1 MAQSVRL
8 ALDGPGIAMTLQDW
22 LDHMQGLHPVAVEL
36 GLERVRT
43 VARRMALPR
52 PARQVVVVGGTNG
65 KGSTVAFIES
75 LAAAAGMDVGCY
87 TSPHLLH
94 YNERVRVRGVG
105 APDAALVAAFERVE
119 AARGDTTLTYFEFG
133 TLAALAVLGG
143 ADLDLAVLEVG
154 LGGRLD
160 AVNLVDADVA
170 VVTTVALDHHEELG
184 KDRERIAVEKAG
196 IFRADRPAVIGE
208 ADPPDALLRE
218 ARRIGAI
225 ACRAGRTFRH
235 APLPGGRWLYQDGIG
250 GEGAIRLDLPR
261 PPLEAPCQAANAATA
276 LAALRSL
283 PEPPALDAD
292 TVSRGLMATR
302 LPGRLQR
309 LPGPVE
315 LIVDVAHNPQAAQQ
329 LAHWLIRNRG
339 MGSTQAVFSALGDKD
354 IPNLVAPLLT
364 CVDAWRLAGLAD
376 RSPRGLEVEALWRPI
391 SGLLSRTL
399 ATRHPTV
406 DDALEAARRHA
417 QPGDRIVVFGSFLT
431 AAAALASA

>member
-1 MAQSVRL
+1 
-8 ALDGPGIAMTLQDW
+8 MTLQGW
-22 LDHMQGLHPVAVEL
+22 LDHIQGLHPVAVEL
-36 GLERVRT
+36 GLERVRA
-43 VARRMALPR
+43 VARRLAPGR
-52 PARQVVVVGGTNG
+52 PARQVINVGGTNG

-75 LAAAAGMDVGCY
+75 LATAAGWNVGCY
-87 TSPHLLH
+87 TSPHLLR
-94 YNERVRVRGVG
+94 YNERVRIRGADV
-105 APDAALVAAFERVE
+105 PDHALVAAFERVE

-133 TLAALAVLGG
+133 TLAALVLLAD

-160 AVNLVDADVA
+160 AVNLVDPEVA
-170 VVTTVALDHHEELG
+170 VVTTVALDHRAELG
-184 KDRERIAVEKAG
+184 DDRETIAVEKAG
-196 IFRADRPAVIGE
+196 IFRPDRAAVIGE

-218 ARRIGAI
+218 LRRIGAI

-235 APLPGGRWLYQDGIG
+235 APLPGARWLYQDSLG
-250 GEGAIRLDLPR
+250 GEGGARLDLPR
-261 PPLEAPCQAANAATA
+261 PPLEAPCQVANAATA

-283 PEPPALDAD
+283 PSPPALDAE

-302 LPGRLQR
+302 LAGRLQR

-376 RSPRGLEVEALWRPI
+376 RSPRGLEVEALWRGV

-399 ATRHPTV
+399 ATRHASV
-406 DDALEAARRHA
+406 EDALEAARRHA

-431 AAAALASA
+431 AAAALASG